1 MERAERFIWKTRYTT
16 PQQLREPWKGAVIYT
31 LVQYFGW
38 ELKDAAA
45 YVGVSRKTARRDWDE
60 ARASYSMA
68 ELITKQSYNG
78 ALFIYNLRDY
88 IYYNMYR
95 K

>member
-1 MERAERFIWKTRYTT
+1 M
-16 PQQLREPWKGAVIYT
+16 
-31 LVQYFGW
+31 
-38 ELKDAAA
+38 
-45 YVGVSRKTARRDWDE
+45 SRKTARRDWEE

-68 ELITKQSYNG
+68 ELITKQSYYG

>member
-1 MERAERFIWKTRYTT
+1 MERTERFVWKTRCTT

-45 YVGVSRKTARRDWDE
+45 YMGISRKTARRDWKM
-60 ARASYSMA
+60 ARDSYSMA
-68 ELITKQSYNG
+68 QLVTKQSYYG

-88 IYYNMYR
+88 IYYNVYR